1 MREPARADSPVWS
14 ISGSSVQP
22 FEQYEVAGHVSDAFP
37 IVGVPSEVAELV
49 TPAGVVA
56 EFSEVAGQ
64 DVEFTDDG
72 IMDFGSSAVDRSFFF
87 RGHHLPFRPYGSV
100 FD

>member
-1 MREPARADSPVWS
+1 MRGPARADSLVIS
-14 ISGSSVQP
+14 IPGSCIQP
-22 FEQYEVAGHVSDAFP
+22 FKQHEVAGHVSDAFP
-37 IVGVPSEVAELV
+37 IVGVSIEVAEFV

-56 EFSEVAGQ
+56 ELSEVAGQ

-87 RGHHLPFRPYGSV
+87 RCHHLPLHPSLCF
-100 FD
+100 